1 MNITYYVKTIYG
13 EDRRYPVSEDAKMI
27 CALMG
32 TKTLTISALTILH
45 RYGYVN
51 ARVGEPLEKVPGQIA

>member
-13 EDRRYPVSEDAKMI
+13 EDRRYPVSEDAKML

-32 TKTLTISALTILH
+32 TKTLTTSALVILTQH
-45 RYGYVN
+45 GYRAKLILRPEEAV
-51 ARVGEPLEKVPGQIA
+51 R